1 MPANLI
7 VGTQWG
13 DEGKAKIIDVLSE
26 QTEIVVRYQGGANAG
41 HTVIVDGETFVFH
54 LIPSGILYP
63 NIICVLG
70 GGMVIDIEAL
80 FSEIEGLEKKG
91 IDAGSRIRIA
101 DNAHVLLPVHRKIDE
116 FKEENSGD
124 HKIGTTKKGIGI
136 CYADKVSRMGIR
148 IGELLTDNF
157 YSDRLPHLIEKKNE
171 TLVKIYGAEPIDLK
185 ETEEYLKRFH
195 YRLKDKLINAPY
207 YLNMEL
213 ASGKKILLEG
223 AQGTMLD
230 LDFGTYP
237 YVTSSNP
244 TTGGAISGSGISFKY
259 IKEVIGITKAY
270 VTRVGEGPLPTELED
285 DEAEALRKAGG
296 EYGATTGRARRC
308 GWFDVEVI
316 RHTARVNGL
325 TALALTKLDVLD
337 SYKTIKVAIG
347 YELNG
352 RRLSYFPSNN
362 CQDLKALYEE
372 FPGWQEETSSCK
384 KLKELPKNAR
394 KFVQVLEKFCGVPIH
409 WLSVG
414 PDRRN
419 TIQLK

>member
-26 QTEIVVRYQGGANAG
+26 HTEIVVRYQGGANAG

-54 LIPSGILYP
+54 LIPSGILYQ

-80 FSEIEGLEKKG
+80 FLEIEGLEKKG
-91 IDAGSRIRIA
+91 IDASSRIRIA
-101 DNAHVLLPVHRKIDE
+101 DNAHVLLPVHRKIDGL
-116 FKEENSGD
+116 KEESSGD

-171 TLVKIYGAEPIDLK
+171 ILVKIYGAEPIGLK
-185 ETEEYLKRFH
+185 ETEEYLKGVREK
-195 YRLKDKLINAPY
+195 LKDKLINAPY

-259 IKEVIGITKAY
+259 IQEVIGITKAY

-372 FPGWQEETSSCK
+372 FPGWQEETSNCK

-394 KFVQVLEKFCGVPIH
+394 KFVQVLEKLCGVPIY